1 MRYRGFPV
9 RLLAPIAVL
18 AGITA
23 CGTATTPAGPSSPA
37 PASSPASSPAS
48 PAPATS
54 SATPTATPA
63 SCPGG
68 WRSAPLTV
76 TRDIAVPPVPVA
88 TGIRTGSHPDCR
100 FDRLVIDI
108 SGTLPG
114 YSVSFVTSV
123 TRDASGQLVRL
134 PGAAFLVIRLT
145 PAQGHGS
152 SAATDLPQHIQV
164 VGYPMLRAYAV
175 TGDFE
180 GVLSIGLGLAGPTR
194 YRVGELPGRIYLDV
208 AW

>member
-1 MRYRGFPV
+1 MRCRGFPV
-9 RLLAPIAVL
+9 HLLAPLAAVIAGV
-18 AGITA
+18 TA
-23 CGTATTPAGPSSPA
+23 CGTATTPAGPSA
-37 PASSPASSPAS
+37 PASASSSAS

-76 TRDIAVPPVPVA
+76 TRNVSVPPVPVA

-108 SGTLPG
+108 SGTRPG
-114 YSVSFVTSV
+114 YSVSFVTKV

-134 PGAAFLVIRLT
+134 PGTAFLVIRLT
-145 PAQGHGS
+145 PAQGHGV
-152 SAATDLPQHIQV
+152 SAATDLPRHIQV
-164 VGYPMLRAYAV
+164 VNDPMLRAYAV

-180 GVLSIGLGLAGPTR
+180 GVLSVGVGLAGPTR

>member
-9 RLLAPIAVL
+9 RLLAPLAVL

-23 CGTATTPAGPSSPA
+23 CGTATTPAGPSSPT
-37 PASSPASSPAS
+37 PATSPAS

-54 SATPTATPA
+54 PATPTTAPA
-63 SCPGG
+63 SCPDG
-68 WRSAPLTV
+68 WRTAPLTV
-76 TRDIAVPPVPVA
+76 TRDVAVPPVPVA

-108 SGTLPG
+108 SGAMPG
-114 YSVSFVTSV
+114 YSVSFVTKV
-123 TRDASGQLVRL
+123 TRDASGQPVRL
-134 PGAAFLVIRLT
+134 PGTAFLLIRLT
-145 PAQGHGS
+145 PAQGHGA
-152 SAATDLPQHIQV
+152 SAATDLPQHIQI

-180 GVLSIGLGLAGPTR
+180 GVLSVGLGLAGPTR

>member
-1 MRYRGFPV
+1 MRYRRIPV
-9 RLLAPIAVL
+9 RLLAPLAAIL
-18 AGITA
+18 AGVTA
-23 CGTATTPAGPSSPA
+23 CGTATTPAGPSSPT
-37 PASSPASSPAS
+37 PATSPAS

-54 SATPTATPA
+54 PATPTTAPA
-63 SCPGG
+63 SCPDG
-68 WRSAPLTV
+68 WRTAPLTV
-76 TRDIAVPPVPVA
+76 TRDVAVPPVPVA

-108 SGTLPG
+108 SGAMPG
-114 YSVSFVTSV
+114 YSVSFVTKV

-134 PGAAFLVIRLT
+134 PGTAFLLIRLT
-145 PAQGHGS
+145 PAQGHGA
-152 SAATDLPQHIQV
+152 SAATDLPQHIQI

-180 GVLSIGLGLAGPTR
+180 GVLSVGLGLAGPTR